1 MSHARRSRNVRVRD
15 LSAQKELFMVLRK
28 IVHHLDLVSEL
39 PGDEEHMFGPDG
51 PCVMGCLEAKF

>member
-1 MSHARRSRNVRVRD
+1 MSVGSWNVRVRD
-15 LSAQKELFMVLRK
+15 LSAKKELLMVFRK

-39 PGDEEHMFGPDG
+39 PGVAEHMFGPDG

>member
-15 LSAQKELFMVLRK
+15 LSAQKELFMVFRK

-39 PGDEEHMFGPDG
+39 PGDEEHMFGPMAPVLWG
-51 PCVMGCLEAKF
+51 V